1 MRQRHLIR
9 PALPSILLLGC
20 FSSPGQQARTGSDG
34 GHITSF
40 SDYLKA
46 KGFGTSKAELR
57 IAIHSDDP
65 EVRSAASAMLA
76 RKKFPDADSEIAAAA
91 ARETNEQAKVFMAV
105 TLMNLSDSTGAS
117 MLTSICSSR
126 NADPQAS
133 SMAATYLAIAGM
145 AKSCIPA
152 QLQRLWVDEQT
163 DAFGGDLSLLGVLYP
178 QASKEQQAVMIGAL
192 ERALKGP
199 SAYNRLI
206 ACDVFSKVDP
216 KAALP
221 AIQAAIEQ
229 EQDSNVPDSLEQTA
243 ERAKKAQNP

>member
-1 MRQRHLIR
+1 MNSTVLG
-9 PALPSILLLGC
+9 ILLVGCLSGLGA
-20 FSSPGQQARTGSDG
+20 QARTGTDG

-46 KGFGTSKAELR
+46 KGFGTSEAELKS
-57 IAIHSDDP
+57 AIQSDDP
-65 EVRSAASAMLA
+65 QVRSAASAMLA
-76 RKKFPDADSEIAAAA
+76 QQKFPDADSIIVMAIV
-91 ARETNEQAKVFMAV
+91 REPDEQAKIAMAV
-105 TLMNLSDSTGAS
+105 TLMNLGDSAGTS
-117 MLTSICSSR
+117 VLTSTCSSV
-126 NADPQAS
+126 NADSQAS
-133 SMAATYLAIAGM
+133 SMAAAYLAIAGK
-145 AKSCIPA
+145 AKACIPA
-152 QLQRLWVDEQT
+152 QLERLRVDEQT

-221 AIQAAIEQ
+221 AIQAAIE
-229 EQDSNVPDSLEQTA
+229 
-243 ERAKKAQNP
+243 